1 MASVDVVQHRLRCAG
16 PEDEGVPDLVDLVNP
31 PSPCNPSP
39 LGLIPTPTTLGKP
52 STICTPSTTRPSS
65 TIHTPSGPWSTLY
78 PMHRELLQPVRNTAS
93 RLSARARVARRQC
106 ARSRGNGRRD
116 RPSPQGT
123 GPRLPDRSYP
133 TEHQLD
139 GWDRRVGCGH
149 LIKRT
154 APVSNKLRPPGTQ
167 QLRDPC
173 GPATPG
179 LYRSVTGL
187 RNSVTVGPATPT
199 GHITDDTVPQRRCD
213 SQTPRDPERHCSP
226 MTGHTPSYGPPADWR
241 MGRGRGA
248 PLHVR
253 ANPPATHGPTR
264 VGGRVCRMGGLP
276 RPVGRV
282 EGGGGGGG
290 RPAPPRPR
298 RLVWRVF
305 CLVLWA
311 LDGTPGRG
319 RGRGQGQG

>member
-1 MASVDVVQHRLRCAG
+1 MG
-16 PEDEGVPDLVDLVNP
+16 
-31 PSPCNPSP
+31 
-39 LGLIPTPTTLGKP
+39 
-52 STICTPSTTRPSS
+52 
-65 TIHTPSGPWSTLY
+65 
-78 PMHRELLQPVRNTAS
+78 
-93 RLSARARVARRQC
+93 
-106 ARSRGNGRRD
+106 
-116 RPSPQGT
+116 
-123 GPRLPDRSYP
+123 
-133 TEHQLD
+133 
-139 GWDRRVGCGH
+139 GCGH

-264 VGGRVCRMGGLP
+264 VGGRVCRMRTLGWQGCAEGENGGTVGTCVTRGPRVRGGTCRP
-276 RPVGRV
+276 RPKQVQ
-282 EGGGGGGG
+282 
-290 RPAPPRPR
+290 AP
-298 RLVWRVF
+298 LY
-305 CLVLWA
+305 
-311 LDGTPGRG
+311 DSTEK
-319 RGRGQGQG
+319 GQSLS